1 MLAEYLGLISPISV
15 IKLVRTTGASRQV
28 ALSMLPVPTVSE
40 GGLNK
45 PAARVA
51 AEMSL
56 LPFCL

>member
-1 MLAEYLGLISPISV
+1 MPAEYLGLISPISV

-28 ALSMLPVPTVSE
+28 ALSMRPVPKVSE

-45 PAARVA
+45 PAFWAA

-56 LPFCL
+56 LPLCL